1 MSGGGDRR
9 SPPRAIRAGEAGF
22 SVGAGRD
29 SWEGLPGMIQKLPF
43 SFEGIHGDIQRLRGL
58 LGDVFGLAGV
68 RFAGR
73 LAVLNLACGRADET
87 GVLAAA
93 LAPAEIGFYL
103 GMDLRTDAIAEARA
117 RWELPGGEIDF
128 REGNAAM
135 IGRMEG
141 LPEFD
146 LVFIR
151 HQNYWHEPMVWEGI
165 LDEAM
170 AALKEGGHLVCTSYF
185 DLEHELFA
193 ASMRERGAMPL
204 ANLRNH
210 SSRGLPD
217 AEGKSVD
224 RWIAVWGKP

>member
-1 MSGGGDRR
+1 MASGGGGHESLRR
-9 SPPRAIRAGEAGF
+9 
-22 SVGAGRD
+22 
-29 SWEGLPGMIQKLPF
+29 MIQTLPF
-43 SFEGIHGDIQRLRGL
+43 SFDGIAGDIRRLGAL
-58 LGDVFGLAGV
+58 LEEVFQLAGV

-93 LAPAEIGFYL
+93 VAPAEIGFYL
-103 GMDLRTDAIAEARA
+103 GMDLRSDAITEAKR

-141 LPEFD
+141 LPRFD
-146 LVFIR
+146 VVFIR

-165 LDEAM
+165 MDEALV
-170 AALKEGGHLVCTSYF
+170 ALKDGGYLVCTSYF
-185 DLEHELFA
+185 DLEHELLA
-193 ASMRERGAMPL
+193 ASMRERGATLL

-210 SSRGLPD
+210 TSRALPD

-224 RWIAVWGKP
+224 RWVAVWGKAF

>member
-1 MSGGGDRR
+1 MASGGSVRESLRR
-9 SPPRAIRAGEAGF
+9 
-22 SVGAGRD
+22 
-29 SWEGLPGMIQKLPF
+29 MIQRLPF
-43 SFEGIHGDIQRLRGL
+43 SYEGIDGDIRRLGGL
-58 LGDVFGLAGV
+58 LGEVFVLAGL
-68 RFAGR
+68 RFSGK

-103 GMDLRTDAIAEARA
+103 GMDLRSDAIEEAKR

-146 LVFIR
+146 IVFIR
-151 HQNYWHEPMVWEGI
+151 HQNYWFEPMVWEGI

-170 AALKEGGHLVCTSYF
+170 AALKDGGHLVCTSYF
-185 DLEHELFA
+185 DLEHELFV
-193 ASMRERGAMPL
+193 ASMRERGATLL
-204 ANLRNH
+204 ANFRNGFT
-210 SSRGLPD
+210 RGLPD

-224 RWIAVWGKP
+224 RWVAVWGKRL